1 MKNNDHLS
9 LCPIHRCGNY
19 ADYNLATLIK
29 EFKPKMSYSQFLTHN
44 GFYGITTAFE
54 AEANVPEKH
63 IYLTQP
69 TVKDVS
75 NVEEAASTLL
85 QKLYEYFINNWNPH
99 EHHVVL
105 ASGGA
110 DSRILLWTLRNLS
123 RTMNLGEFNII
134 CHEPESVLFQ
144 RAMQRIGFTENV
156 YSVWKQGHFAEPDYF
171 RIGNFDTNVNAFNAP
186 QLEFWPAGDERES
199 TVVMGLCGGEIL
211 DYPIGHT
218 GYPTDNR
225 FNDLLHF
232 CEPYL
237 LDYCQTYATWKR
249 VMLPYLSY
257 GYLDA
262 AFRIDKTCFKRGSH
276 AGQSMD
282 AIRAR
287 MLALLGDTTPCYTG
301 HVYNWNYSQRQADY
315 IRQHWQG
322 SRLFNDFK
330 HLPFV
335 KTAEPWMTSGREQR
349 KVYDMR
355 LYGLATAYERAFS

>member
-1 MKNNDHLS
+1 MKNKDHLS
-9 LCPIHRCGNY
+9 LCPIHHCSNY
-19 ADYNLATLIK
+19 ADYSLATLIR
-29 EFKPKMSYSQFLTHN
+29 EFKPKMGYSQFLAHD
-44 GFYGITTAFE
+44 GFYGITTAFDVN
-54 AEANVPEKH
+54 ANVPEKYM
-63 IYLTQP
+63 YLTQP

-75 NVEEAASTLL
+75 SVEEAASTLL

-110 DSRILLWTLRNLS
+110 DSRILLWTLQHLDES
-123 RTMNLGEFNII
+123 MDLGEFKVI
-134 CHEPESVLFQ
+134 CSEPEGALFCK
-144 RAMQRIGFTENV
+144 AMQQHGWPEKL
-156 YSVWKQGHFAEPDYF
+156 YSVWNDGHFVEDDYF

-186 QLEFWPAGDERES
+186 QIEFWPAGVERES
-199 TVVMGLCGGEIL
+199 TLVMGLCGGEIL
-211 DYPIGHT
+211 DYPTGKT

-225 FNDLLHF
+225 FEDLLHMYA
-232 CEPYL
+232 PYQ
-237 LDYCQTYATWKR
+237 LDLYQTYATWKR
-249 VMLPYLSY
+249 VLLPYLSY

-262 AFRIDKTCFKRGSH
+262 AFRIDKNCFKRGSH

-301 HVYNWNYSQRQADY
+301 HVYNWNYSQRQAEY
-315 IRQHWQG
+315 IRQRWQA
-322 SRLFNDFK
+322 SRLYKDFK
-330 HLPFV
+330 HLAFV
-335 KTAEPWMTSGREQR
+335 KSAMPWTTSGVEQR

>member
-1 MKNNDHLS
+1 MRNKDHLS

-19 ADYNLATLIK
+19 ADYSLATLIR
-29 EFKPKMSYSQFLTHN
+29 EFMPKMGYSQFLTHE
-44 GFYGITTAFE
+44 GFYGITTTFDVN
-54 AEANVPEKH
+54 ANVPEKH
-63 IYLTQP
+63 MYLTESL
-69 TVKDVS
+69 VHDINS
-75 NVEEAASTLL
+75 VEEAAELLL
-85 QKLYEYFINNWNPH
+85 QKLQKYFILHWNPH
-99 EHHVVL
+99 ERHVVL

-110 DSRILLWTLRNLS
+110 DSRIILWTLRNLS
-123 RTMNLGEFNII
+123 RTQNLGEFNII
-134 CHEPESVLFQ
+134 CHEPEDALFQ
-144 RAMQRIGFTENV
+144 RAMQQMGFTENV
-156 YSVWKQGHFAEPDYF
+156 YSVWRQGHFAEPDYF

-186 QLEFWPAGDERES
+186 QIEFWPAGDKRES

-276 AGQSMD
+276 AGQPLD
-282 AIRAR
+282 AIRAK
-287 MLALLGDTTPCYTG
+287 MLALLDDTTPCYTG
-301 HVYNWNYSQRQADY
+301 HVYNWNYSQQQADY
-315 IRQHWQG
+315 IRQRWQA
-322 SRLFNDFK
+322 SRLYKDFK
-330 HLPFV
+330 HLAFV
-335 KTAEPWMTSGREQR
+335 KSAMPWTTSGVEQR